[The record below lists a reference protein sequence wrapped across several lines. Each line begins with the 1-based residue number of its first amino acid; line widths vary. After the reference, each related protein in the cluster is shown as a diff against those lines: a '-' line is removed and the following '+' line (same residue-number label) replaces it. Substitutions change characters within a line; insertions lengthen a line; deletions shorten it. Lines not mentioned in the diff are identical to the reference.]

1 MGDKKKYPPVRGY
14 RVPPEL
20 HEALT
25 EWRRTEQSKQGA
37 PMSESAAVFELIQ
50 RGLAAP
56 TRAVDMVDLTGK
68 MLGVIVRPFM
78 QRCGFGSTTHCPE
91 ENQVQAFR
99 DHALFTVPVE
109 EGSRYVRLG
118 GESVGLRV
126 LERRRCHTCEGEV
139 WVIEHANLRPMGEL
153 RDSLLSDK

>member
-1 MGDKKKYPPVRGY
+1 MARKKYPPVRGY
-14 RVPPEL
+14 RVPEDLYERL
-20 HEALT
+20 H

-37 PMSESAAVFELIQ
+37 PMSESAAVFELLE

-78 QRCGFGSTTHCPE
+78 QSCSFGSTTYTPE
-91 ENQVQAFR
+91 ENQVEAFR
-99 DHALFTVPVE
+99 DHALSTVPVE
-109 EGSRYVRLG
+109 EGSRYVTLG

-126 LERRRCHTCEGEV
+126 LERRRCHTCQGEV
-139 WVIEHANLRPMGEL
+139 WVIEHVGLRPMGEI